1 MGQTGWQRLF
11 KVELPMAKRTIIVGI
26 NQTTMAALSMATI
39 AAFINGPGLG
49 QPVVRALNA
58 LRVGDAFVPGICIVL
73 MAIMLDRVTTAAS
86 EHGRGSPRPGQG
98 QARPTG
104 TCSCCWLPRST
115 IALRLPVEA
124 LHLRRTPGSRHSATG
139 SPTRCRPP
147 STGSRSTGRAPPL
160 DRRRLHQRHHQQA
173 GVRASQARRG
183 SSRRWPSSRSRCS
196 SAAGGPVSPH

>member
-1 MGQTGWQRLF
+1 MGQTKWQRLA

-86 EHGRGSPRPGQG
+86 EHGETAGPQPVRRRGRPPQ
-98 QARPTG
+98 RPAAGRAGVTVICVYLSRHYVFAAKPWESNLG
-104 TCSCCWLPRST
+104 IRIANGVQEAVDWISTNWSGATTAIWPTASRPRSST
-115 IALRLPVEA
+115 RSS
-124 LHLRRTPGSRHSATG
+124 TCWPG
-139 SPTRCRPP
+139 
-147 STGSRSTGRAPPL
+147 
-160 DRRRLHQRHHQQA
+160 
-173 GVRASQARRG
+173 RRG
-183 SSRRWPSSRSRCS
+183 SSRPWRSWRSR
-196 SAAGGPVSPH
+196 